1 MGCPGGAA
9 GFRIESKI
17 GRAAFLGLLDRE
29 DFIVIRPPVKV
40 SEGTALEL
48 QLGLA
53 ECYPCPS
60 NVSIFPGPGQSSAS
74 CVLKKQRTE
83 AEPIK
88 RRSLNLAGTRALG
101 KQSLNGLSGFRA
113 AFLLQFIN
121 PIGDGLNHFARSL
134 RRRVFFGDG
143 LWLTPSLVLL
153 DDFDS
158 FLF

>member
-1 MGCPGGAA
+1 MLSLPLKRVNLPGSRTKFGFVRAQKAA
-9 GFRIESKI
+9 
-17 GRAAFLGLLDRE
+17 
-29 DFIVIRPPVKV
+29 
-40 SEGTALEL
+40 
-48 QLGLA
+48 
-53 ECYPCPS
+53 
-60 NVSIFPGPGQSSAS
+60 
-74 CVLKKQRTE
+74 TE

-113 AFLLQFIN
+113 TFLLQFIN

-134 RRRVFFGDG
+134 RRGVFLGDG
-143 LWLTPSLVLL
+143 LWLTPPLVFL